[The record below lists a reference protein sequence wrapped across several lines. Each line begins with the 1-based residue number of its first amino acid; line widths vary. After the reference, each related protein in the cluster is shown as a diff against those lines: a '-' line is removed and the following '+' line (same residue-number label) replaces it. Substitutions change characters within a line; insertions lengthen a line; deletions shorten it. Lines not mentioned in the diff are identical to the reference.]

1 MSVRAKPR
9 SGGGTKMLTMSTTR
23 TLAVV
28 VVLVAASLAGGAY
41 AGYQSGYNDSLL
53 KLAPDV

>member
-1 MSVRAKPR
+1 
-9 SGGGTKMLTMSTTR
+9 MLTMSTTR